1 MNEQNLEP
9 TSIFA
14 GIPTHLPEELIETL
28 LGKPGL
34 RIERI
39 VSRGH
44 RSREGYWYDQDSHE
58 WVMLIQGAARLRF
71 ENGEIVPMSPGAFL
85 EIPAHRRHRVDWTDP
100 DQDTIWLAV
109 HFKDSHQP

>member
-1 MNEQNLEP
+1 MNQPTPEP

-14 GIPTHLPEELIETL
+14 GIPTRLPDELIETL

-44 RSREGYWYDQDSHE
+44 RSPEGYWYDQDTHE

-71 ENGEIVPMSPGAFL
+71 ENGAMVAMSPGAFL

-109 HFKDSHQP
+109 HFKDSSQP